1 MYDKCYEEAK
11 SATENPMNKYYDCRN
26 NNERNCWNDKG
37 GERDWRKERYER
49 NKKSYDDG
57 PLDFP
62 PPEKIREIVKEA
74 ARDLGKVNKAGVEG
88 MLKNINDAV
97 IQECNM
103 VGLKVKAGDLPDP
116 AAAADVLTMLKD
128 KGLDEINRADA
139 KDMDREIVNFFGE
152 MNRGLADTE
161 REVTWAAEDAA
172 ESMGIN
178 PYPKSKEELKKDLS
192 NALDGFKKELGGG
205 RMDRD
210 LKGFE
215 RDATR
220 MGAKNL
226 TVANIKDTLGG
237 LADSGKKFLESP
249 MFNEAGGDR
258 TKLNGEAEHAVR
270 EVEDRAVREAE
281 HDVWKP

>member
-1 MYDKCYEEAK
+1 
-11 SATENPMNKYYDCRN
+11 
-26 NNERNCWNDKG
+26 
-37 GERDWRKERYER
+37 
-49 NKKSYDDG
+49 
-57 PLDFP
+57 
-62 PPEKIREIVKEA
+62 
-74 ARDLGKVNKAGVEG
+74 
-88 MLKNINDAV
+88 MLKNVNDAV

-116 AAAADVLTMLKD
+116 KAAADVLTMLKD

-172 ESMGIN
+172 EAMGIN
-178 PYPKSKEELKKDLS
+178 PYPKSKDELKKDLS

-210 LKGFE
+210 LGEFE
-215 RDATR
+215 REASK

-226 TVANIKDTLGG
+226 TKDQIKDTLGG

-258 TKLNGEAEHAVR
+258 NQLNGEVAHLQR
-270 EVEDRAVREAE
+270 EVEGDAVREAE
-281 HDVWKP
+281 KDVWKP